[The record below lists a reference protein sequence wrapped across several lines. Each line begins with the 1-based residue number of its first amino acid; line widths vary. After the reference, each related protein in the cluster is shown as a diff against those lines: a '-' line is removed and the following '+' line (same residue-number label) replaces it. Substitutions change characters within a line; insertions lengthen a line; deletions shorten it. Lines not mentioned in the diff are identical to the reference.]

1 MINPNAR
8 FTVLEHCITLNWD
21 DGPTLHKLIAQVRY
35 HRPGSVTARTLRV
48 FATHYAGEPCVAFQR
63 REEDL
68 EVHWEWCALGGGW
81 CARLKVRNASS
92 EEVFADSLDVLH
104 VEYATGGQFNLGA
117 PPGLWQ
123 CALEGSMA
131 EGGALAWE
139 MWAPGTGTGEGFTR
153 RAELLVY
160 PTVSNR
166 TRPPALL
173 IRALPSASPLPTEL
187 RLNLNGERFERLTAR
202 CKTDGL
208 LLAPGET
215 VRSAWFW
222 LLSGDDPAELL
233 RCALPTPEEA

>member
-68 EVHWEWCALGGGW
+68 EVHWEWCALGGG
-81 CARLKVRNASS
+81 
-92 EEVFADSLDVLH
+92 
-104 VEYATGGQFNLGA
+104 GA
-117 PPGLWQ
+117 PVSKSAMRAAKKCLWIRSTCSTSSTPQAGSSTSVRRPGYGSVLWR
-123 CALEGSMA
+123 A
-131 EGGALAWE
+131 AWLRVE
-139 MWAPGTGTGEGFTR
+139 RLLGKCGR
-153 RAELLVY
+153 RAQEQAKGLHAVLSCWY